1 MRLTL
6 GKAWVAAKKK
16 KKKEKEE
23 EKIILVPILPPTVHL
38 LQQSIKVS
46 GVSRASQTH
55 PLTLQGS
62 KSQK

>member
-6 GKAWVAAKKK
+6 GKAWIAAKKK
-16 KKKEKEE
+16 KEKKKE

-55 PLTLQGS
+55 PLTLQG
-62 KSQK
+62 